1 MNLHFFLTFILMF
14 KKKMMS
20 ITYMTCLQGTQ
31 RTKKKKKIL
40 SKIADG
46 EILPMIWFIFIL
58 TFSFLLLT
66 VIKLKYG
73 EQCMFLKYFRKEENR
88 KQQQ

>member
-1 MNLHFFLTFILMF
+1 MFF
-14 KKKMMS
+14 KKMMS
-20 ITYMTCLQGTQ
+20 ITYKTCLQGTQ

-58 TFSFLLLT
+58 TFSLLLT

-73 EQCMFLKYFRKEENR
+73 EQLHVLEIFQKRRE
-88 KQQQ
+88 

>member
-1 MNLHFFLTFILMF
+1 MFFF
-14 KKKMMS
+14 KMMS
-20 ITYMTCLQGTQ
+20 ITYKTCLQGTQ

-73 EQCMFLKYFRKEENR
+73 EQLHVLEIFQKRRE
-88 KQQQ
+88 

>member
-1 MNLHFFLTFILMF
+1 
-14 KKKMMS
+14 MMS

-73 EQCMFLKYFRKEENR
+73 EQLHVLEIFQKRRE
-88 KQQQ
+88 